1 MKLYSVTD
9 GYIDFLRRE
18 HPHVYSNKELER
30 TNTRKYIGVVLTVDD
45 YDYFV
50 PLSSPKPRD
59 YITGSNG
66 EVQIRKD
73 TFTIFRIVVSG
84 KLYGTI
90 QFSNMIPVPETE
102 LIEYIPSKEKDAKYR
117 DLVLGEMEYIR
128 KNEAR
133 ITSRARAVHYQKTN
147 GYNAPVLQYCLDF
160 ASLEEL
166 YDTWKEWIRE

>member
-30 TNTRKYIGVVLTVDD
+30 SNSRKYIGIVLTVDE

-50 PLSSPKPRD
+50 PLSSPKQRD
-59 YITGSNG
+59 YFTDSNG
-66 EVQIRKD
+66 QAQIRKD
-73 TFTIFRIVVSG
+73 TFTIFRIVVG
-84 KLYGTI
+84 RKLYGTI

-102 LIEYIPSKEKDAKYR
+102 LIEYVPSNEKDTKYR

-128 KNEAR
+128 KNEGK
-133 ITSRARAVHYQKTN
+133 IMSRARAVHYQKTN
-147 GYNAPVLQYCLDF
+147 GYDAPVLQHCLDF
-160 ASLEEL
+160 SSLEAL
-166 YDTWKEWIRE
+166 YDTWKTWIRE